1 MESAVIDGAVIAS
14 QADAAD
20 NRLDTGTLGFTDIHN
35 EADYKVSHSGI
46 SLSAGGGASLAS
58 NAMSNMGNVLA
69 GLNGKGHAEGTTQSA
84 VADGTIIVRDQANQQ
99 QDVNDL
105 SRDTEHA
112 NDSISP
118 IFNKE
123 KEQKRL
129 QTAQLVG
136 EISGQMA
143 SIVNT
148 VGDIKAMEAANE
160 KMGPVPEGLS
170 EKDRAA
176 EVEKR
181 RSSDYYQTAIRD
193 YGIGSKNQMV
203 VQAITGVLQGLVS
216 GNITQAV
223 AGGVSP
229 LMAQT
234 IKAYTTNP
242 DGTTNTAANLMAH
255 AVWGAVAAQMS
266 GGNAAAGA
274 GGAFS
279 AELAARY
286 ITENYYNAKTPEEIR
301 KLSESDRQEI
311 SLLSTLAAGA
321 AGGVVGDSTAAVTTG
336 AQTGKNAVEN
346 NALGDTC
353 PKGSP
358 LLMGACGGGSGSNV
372 MAGAVGAAIG
382 LGIAAGMSDDDS
394 KADNSQPNTG
404 KNLTDPEKAELGGAG
419 SGTPGGHGPEDEEN
433 ARNTSNSSNPTN
445 RAQHEDYVDSLRASM
460 EKPNV
465 KDENLKNLIDDLYR
479 PNAKIGSGSTADAV
493 RYEMATGEKVGG
505 RGHVEKAQTYSKA
518 LQDWLNKNPQ
528 ASQVDRSAAENVLKD
543 MQNALKGK

>member
-1 MESAVIDGAVIAS
+1 MA
-14 QADAAD
+14 
-20 NRLDTGTLGFTDIHN
+20 NTLLAG
-35 EADYKVSHSGI
+35 
-46 SLSAGGGASLAS
+46 AGGS
-58 NAMSNMGNVLA
+58 
-69 GLNGKGHAEGTTQSA
+69 GHAEGTTQSA

-193 YGIGSKNQMV
+193 YGIGSKTQMV

-286 ITENYYNAKTPEEIR
+286 ITENYYNAKTPEEIS

-311 SLLSTLAAGA
+311 SLLSTLAAGV
-321 AGGVVGDSTAAVTTG
+321 AGGVIGDSTAAVTTG

-346 NALGDTC
+346 NALGNKNEKPVPIYDIR
-353 PKGSP
+353 PKWLKPGVLDADGEPS
-358 LLMGACGGGSGSNV
+358 LAGGGIAKGGKAKDTQIWTQTKKTEPVPNAYGHWTKHGKEFPEYQNAKQYVDAAHDFMTTPPSGTLTKTRPNGDTLYYNP
-372 MAGAVGAAIG
+372 ATNTFA
-382 LGIAAGMSDDDS
+382 S
-394 KADNSQPNTG
+394 KNINGVPRTMF
-404 KNLTDPEKAELGGAG
+404 KPEKGLE
-419 SGTPGGHGPEDEEN
+419 
-433 ARNTSNSSNPTN
+433 
-445 RAQHEDYVDSLRASM
+445 YW
-460 EKPNV
+460 
-465 KDENLKNLIDDLYR
+465 
-479 PNAKIGSGSTADAV
+479 
-493 RYEMATGEKVGG
+493 
-505 RGHVEKAQTYSKA
+505 SK
-518 LQDWLNKNPQ
+518 Q
-528 ASQVDRSAAENVLKD
+528 
-543 MQNALKGK
+543 